1 MITTEELIKRV
12 RCLINETEDDSGV
25 SLITDDTRSID
36 DTIVRLMPQAV
47 GIVQKQRNGRY
58 VNVKSLKPGDV
69 ALGET
74 PEGFKVL
81 ALPGDF
87 TDLVSVRL
95 ASWKTSC
102 IGISSPDC
110 VELYYKLGKNS
121 LPLYFTPMCVMD
133 VAVDG
138 AKVLKLFPCNDDDT
152 AVRFVYEAEFDAS
165 EGLGMCDERM
175 ADAVAYVCAALL
187 YNVFERYDAAKSF
200 MSFAMALCGESAK

>member
-1 MITTEELIKRV
+1 MITTEELIKKV

-25 SLITDDTRSID
+25 LLITDDTRSID
-36 DTIVRLMPQAV
+36 DTIMGLMPQAV

-110 VELYYKLGKNS
+110 VELYCKLGKNS
-121 LPLYFTPMCVMD
+121 LPLSFTPMCVMD
-133 VAVDG
+133 VAADG

-152 AVRFVYEAEFDAS
+152 AVHFVYEAEFNAS
-165 EGLGMCDERM
+165 EGLELCDERM

-200 MSFAMALCGESAK
+200 MSFAAALCGENAK

>member
-1 MITTEELIKRV
+1 MITTEELIKKV
-12 RCLINETEDDSGV
+12 RCLINEAEDDSGV

-36 DTIVRLMPQAV
+36 DTIMGLMPQAV
-47 GIVQKQRNGRY
+47 SIVQKQRNGRY
-58 VNVKSLKPGDV
+58 VNVKSLKPGDI

-110 VELYYKLGKNS
+110 VELYCKLGKIS
-121 LPLYFTPMCVMD
+121 LPLSFTPVCVMD
-133 VAVDG
+133 VAADG

-152 AVRFVYEAEFDAS
+152 AVHFVYEAEFNAS
-165 EGLGMCDERM
+165 EGLELCDERM

-200 MSFAMALCGESAK
+200 MSFAAALCGENAK

>member
-36 DTIVRLMPQAV
+36 DTIMGLMPQAV
-47 GIVQKQRNGRY
+47 GIVQKQCNGRY

-69 ALGET
+69 ALEEA

-95 ASWKTSC
+95 ASWKMSC

-121 LPLYFTPMCVMD
+121 LPLSFTPMCVMD
-133 VAVDG
+133 VAADG
-138 AKVLKLFPCNDDDT
+138 AKVLKMFPCNDDDT
-152 AVRFVYEAEFDAS
+152 AVHFVYEAEFDAS
-165 EGLGMCDERM
+165 EGLELCDERM

-200 MSFAMALCGESAK
+200 MSFAAALCGESAK

>member
-1 MITTEELIKRV
+1 
-12 RCLINETEDDSGV
+12 
-25 SLITDDTRSID
+25 
-36 DTIVRLMPQAV
+36 
-47 GIVQKQRNGRY
+47 

-102 IGISSPDC
+102 IGMSSPDC

-121 LPLYFTPMCVMD
+121 LPLSFTPMCVMD

-138 AKVLKLFPCNDDDT
+138 AKVLKLFPCNGDDSV
-152 AVRFVYEAEFDAS
+152 VRFVYEAEFDAS